1 MNRLKYIG
9 TALLL
14 LIATPAFA
22 ESTNALGEYA
32 PIGIG
37 LALGLAVLGASIGQ
51 GKAVSS
57 GLDSIGRNP
66 SVSGTIL
73 VQMLIGLAFIESLV
87 ILAFA
92 VSFIMVNK

>member
-1 MNRLKYIG
+1 MRKYLG
-9 TALLL
+9 AVLMLL
-14 LIATPAFA
+14 ATTPAYA
-22 ESTNALGEYA
+22 ADNALGEYA

-37 LALGLAVLGASIGQ
+37 LALGLAVLGAGIGQ
-51 GKAVSS
+51 GKAVGS

-66 SVSGTIL
+66 SASGTIL

-92 VSFIMVNK
+92 ISFLMLKA